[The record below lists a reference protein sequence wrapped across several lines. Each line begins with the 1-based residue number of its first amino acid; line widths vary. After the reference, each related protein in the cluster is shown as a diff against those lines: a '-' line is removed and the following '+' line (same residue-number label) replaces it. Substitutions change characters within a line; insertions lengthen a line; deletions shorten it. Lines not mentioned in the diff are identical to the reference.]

1 MHHHFFKSKCGAVLI
16 VYCIQIAPNLFSDLK
31 AQNYFV
37 LLIIFLIIN
46 DFHLNLDYDCES
58 EGNERTP
65 LFEEPNA
72 ERINTSEQTK
82 YVTSAENPQGQ
93 FKIISLTVKFSCT
106 YLEAY

>member
-1 MHHHFFKSKCGAVLI
+1 M
-16 VYCIQIAPNLFSDLK
+16 YLFSDFR

-37 LLIIFLIIN
+37 LLIILIIN
-46 DFHLNLDYDCES
+46 DFHLNVDNDCES
-58 EGNERTP
+58 KGNEGTP
-65 LFEEPNA
+65 LFEEPDA

-106 YLEAY
+106 YIEAY